1 MEISSLHSF
10 FREKIQKK
18 NSANAK
24 GKEKKKLKEINNWG
38 CSQELNYT
46 PDKGTFINRSQ
57 NVCIMMTAGKTGCNS
72 GNKQYVRQQLNGAN
86 EEIKLKK
93 IFSFADRALIKKN

>member
-46 PDKGTFINRSQ
+46 TDKGTKICRYDIHQPLSECLHNDDSWQNR
-57 NVCIMMTAGKTGCNS
+57 V
-72 GNKQYVRQQLNGAN
+72 
-86 EEIKLKK
+86 
-93 IFSFADRALIKKN
+93 